1 MSWRSRTHPSGIKTP
16 ACPSR
21 GWRLPENAAGSASTK
36 SPCSKPWEG
45 FLLAAGSPRWQ
56 CPLLPLAALG
66 STQAAGAVAAG
77 LPWLAQQAWL
87 GWMLQLL
94 GFSGLSCHCLFWP
107 FPAAVVAVRVMG
119 EACGSVTDCG
129 EPKTSPLWKSALSRT
144 VIRLFGHRQKKMLQL
159 WFSWVE
165 LLLFAAFQQ
174 RGLKVCGLGLALI
187 KAFFVLW
194 GINI

>member
-21 GWRLPENAAGSASTK
+21 GWRLPENAAGSVSTK

-107 FPAAVVAVRVMG
+107 FPAAVVAVRMVG
-119 EACGSVTDCG
+119 GSLWQCYRLWWTKNQPFVEICPFSYCDSSFWAQAEKNVTALVLVGWIIAVCCLWAERIESLWLG
-129 EPKTSPLWKSALSRT
+129 TSLD
-144 VIRLFGHRQKKMLQL
+144 
-159 WFSWVE
+159 
-165 LLLFAAFQQ
+165 
-174 RGLKVCGLGLALI
+174 
-187 KAFFVLW
+187 
-194 GINI
+194 